1 MRGGE
6 PKPKEL
12 LATALEAARTGAQVL
27 SRGYGRAM
35 TIDRKGPDDPVT
47 NFDMRA
53 EVVVRAVLA
62 MRHPDHAVL
71 AEEGGIVRDEDAR
84 YRWHVDPLDGTVNFT
99 RGRPEFAVSVACS
112 LMDPP
117 NPPKVLVGVVL
128 APILRELWWAVAGG
142 GARLDHELPGRRIR
156 RRLSASTLSNPA
168 EALALAG
175 FPYGYRERAD
185 EVLVVF
191 DRVARAAGSV
201 RQSGSAALD
210 LCSVASGRA
219 DAYFESDLKPWDV
232 AAGSLIAT
240 EAGAS
245 VTDWSGRPYVLEASE
260 TLLAAAPGVREALLA
275 ALAGKE
281 KTPAGPGS

>member
-6 PKPKEL
+6 PKLKEL
-12 LATALEAARTGAQVL
+12 LDTALEAARAGAKIL
-27 SRGYGRAM
+27 TSGYGRTT
-35 TIDRKGPDDPVT
+35 TITKKGPDDPVT
-47 NFDMRA
+47 KFDLQA
-53 EVVVRAVLA
+53 EVMVRAVLST
-62 MRHPDHAVL
+62 RHPDHAVL
-71 AEEGGIVRDEDAR
+71 AEEGGLVRYEDAR

-99 RGRPEFAVSVACS
+99 RWRPDFALSVACS

-142 GARLDHELPGRRIR
+142 GARLDHELPSRRIR
-156 RRLSASTLSNPA
+156 RRLSASALASPG
-168 EALALAG
+168 EALVLAG
-175 FPYGYRERAD
+175 FPYGYHQRAD
-185 EVLVVF
+185 EVLGAF
-191 DRVARAAGSV
+191 GGVARVVGTV

-232 AAGSLIAT
+232 AAGSLIAS
-240 EAGAS
+240 EAGAF

-275 ALAGKE
+275 AL
-281 KTPAGPGS
+281 